1 MSFRDNLL
9 HLRAANNMTQE
20 QLAMLLGV
28 SRQSVTKWEA
38 EKSYPEMDKLLKM
51 CQIFDC
57 TLDELVQGDLTG
69 REGAASAQFGSTG
82 VPKDLFGYDEHMRT
96 FANKI
101 SLGIAAPIASVALGV
116 FFFSLGYSDGEGLN
130 ILPDNISAAL
140 GLLSIFIGIAVCL
153 ACIIPAGMEHSS
165 FVKSH
170 PFLEDFY
177 TEDEKARARKQFTY
191 ELIGGIFS
199 IFVGILVIIVLGDT
213 AYELVAGVPILL
225 AFIAIGVRFIVHGAM
240 TVGRVDIDDYNEDS
254 AEELSESEIR
264 DSDLPEDR
272 KEELTRQRRRS
283 ERSNALCGAI
293 MIVATIIGL
302 VMLFVYQQYMTF
314 WIAWPIGGMCCGVVS
329 LLFRGLGR
337 D

>member
-51 CQIFDC
+51 CQVFDC

-69 REGAASAQFGSTG
+69 HEGAASAQFRPTG
-82 VPKDLFGYDEHMRT
+82 VPKDLFGYDEHMRK

-101 SLGIAAPIASVALGV
+101 SFGIAAPIASVALGV
-116 FFFSLGYSDGEGLN
+116 LFFSLGYSDGEGLGL
-130 ILPDNISAAL
+130 LPDNISAAL
-140 GLLSIFIGIAVCL
+140 GLLSIFIGVAVCL
-153 ACIIPAGMEHSS
+153 ACIIPAGMDHSN

-199 IFVGILVIIVLGDT
+199 IFIGIFVLIVLGGT
-213 AYELVAGVPILL
+213 AYEVVAGVPALL
-225 AFIAIGVRFIVHGAM
+225 ALIAIGVRFIVHGAM
-240 TVGRVDIDDYNEDS
+240 TVARVDIDDYNEDS
-254 AEELSESEIR
+254 YEELSESEIR
-264 DSDLPEDR
+264 DADLPEDR
-272 KEELTRQRRRS
+272 KEELRRQHRRA

-314 WIAWPIGGMCCGVVS
+314 WIAWPIGGLCCGVVS